1 MLDFFSGT
9 IYIHFQKAGSSRN
22 NYCIGLSFELI
33 VRRVA
38 ARVYTLL
45 SFLFW
50 GSAGCGAPCGRRR
63 LSRVQSYTPSPA
75 PCKTRHSLTLPPKKG
90 FAVVRLCGLS
100 PLTGAPPPY
109 PRYGWRLVPP
119 LTVLSHRFLFF
130 YFTHPY
136 LREQALHFCRKAKK
150 TSQLRSNASR
160 SFAALHSG
168 AARRPRTPMRTA
180 VLLLETWGLSAKPDV
195 LRRSL
200 FSVK

>member
-100 PLTGAPPPY
+100 PFTGAPPPY
-109 PRYGWRLVPP
+109 PRCGGRLAPP

-136 LREQALHFCRKAKK
+136 LREQVLHFCRKAKNFTVAQQRFTQLCC
-150 TSQLRSNASR
+150 TSLGRSPPPPYPRCGGRLAPPLTGAQLLFT
-160 SFAALHSG
+160 SFHKGTVTL
-168 AARRPRTPMRTA
+168 
-180 VLLLETWGLSAKPDV
+180 
-195 LRRSL
+195 
-200 FSVK
+200 